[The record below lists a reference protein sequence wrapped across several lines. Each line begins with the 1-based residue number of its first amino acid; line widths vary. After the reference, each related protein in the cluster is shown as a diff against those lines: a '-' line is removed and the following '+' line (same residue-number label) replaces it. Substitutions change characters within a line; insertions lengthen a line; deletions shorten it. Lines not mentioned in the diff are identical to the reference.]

1 MHVRGK
7 CIILKL
13 AHPLLI
19 RYLLQVSLITDIK
32 GFLLFFNSNPIA
44 FQNDNKS
51 YRWVSF
57 LERKY
62 QIAEKAVAGV
72 KEHVHHM
79 FNPSEILTIFSLKNQ
94 RVTFISIP

>member
-32 GFLLFFNSNPIA
+32 GFLLFFNSTPIA

-72 KEHVHHM
+72 KEHVQHM
-79 FNPSEILTIFSLKNQ
+79 FNPSEILTIF
-94 RVTFISIP
+94 FIKEPTSYFY